1 MPGNPERYYA
11 TVLADSINPTD
22 DRVTTLQIRMP
33 LCVWPEFLTH
43 RTVARNARSNRA
55 VPSRV
60 LISEVIRNPFI
71 PEHWGRNRSGM
82 QSTEPLTG
90 IRRTIAREAWLG
102 ARWGAVA
109 AAWVMSRAGLH
120 KQDANRVLAPWQWV
134 DAVVTGDPTAWSAFL
149 RLRDHPAAD
158 PKIQRIAVH
167 IAKAIA
173 ISTPQKLGWNQWH
186 KPYYTDKPQY
196 VAPEEGDRIDM
207 CMASAGACARV
218 SYAAFDGQQSDR
230 ANEELAKKLAKETPS
245 HGSPFEHV
253 VRASMDG
260 DGYRRAGRQ
269 CLRGNW
275 ETLRAIKRL

>member
-1 MPGNPERYYA
+1 MPGNPEQYSA

-43 RTVARNARSNRA
+43 RTLARNARSNRA

-82 QSTEPLTG
+82 RSIEPLTG
-90 IRRTIAREAWLG
+90 IQRTIAREAWLG

-167 IAKAIA
+167 IAEAIA
-173 ISTPQKLGWNQWH
+173 ISTPQELEWH
-186 KPYYTDKPQY
+186 EWHMPYYTDKPRYFGSNSQKLINT
-196 VAPEEGDRIDM
+196 R
-207 CMASAGACARV
+207 MASVGACARV
-218 SYAAFDGQQSDR
+218 SYAAFDGQQSDE
-230 ANEELAKKLAKETPS
+230 ANEVLAEKLAKETPS
-245 HGSPFEHV
+245 HGSSFEHV
-253 VRASMDG
+253 VMALIDG
-260 DGYRRAGRQ
+260 DAYRRRGRQ

-275 ETLRAIKRL
+275 ATLRAIDGL